1 MIIVME
7 IGSPFGEFSVV
18 QEQGGRLQQ
27 NNIVTPSVT
36 RDIAETKNVAPVT
49 QGQIYRVL
57 LSPLS
62 ERPVIV

>member
-1 MIIVME
+1 ME

-49 QGQIYRVL
+49 SVKSVSKKVMEKVL
-57 LSPLS
+57 PNQ
-62 ERPVIV
+62 